1 MQARKS
7 SLTGCVIDIG
17 DGCTHII
24 PVSDGYVI
32 ASAIKSIPIA
42 GRDVTTFVQQ
52 LLRCAFS
59 VANGIVRS
67 AKLPRP
73 LGLHAALGSEA
84 RVDIS
89 VIPCTAVCG
98 GPLIGQLK
106 QGKEGSRAGGDV
118 FGRRTGHQGDPLLH
132 CF

>member
-1 MQARKS
+1 MIMWFIETDCGTVQVRRS

-52 LLRCAFS
+52 LLRYSFSCLLHTRNRHTSAFS
-59 VANGIVRS
+59 IMSCTVVFG
-67 AKLPRP
+67 
-73 LGLHAALGSEA
+73 GLLTG
-84 RVDIS
+84 R
-89 VIPCTAVCG
+89 
-98 GPLIGQLK
+98 LK
-106 QGKEGSRAGGDV
+106 QGKKGARAGGDV
-118 FGRRTGHQGDPLLH
+118 LRRCTRHQGDALLH